1 VKTNPGSDATGNEQI
16 VLASTY
22 IVPTMHHMVV
32 TSGERW
38 ADERTS
44 SGQEQSELCKFRSV
58 SLSWF
63 DY

>member
-32 TSGERW
+32 TSGER
-38 ADERTS
+38 
-44 SGQEQSELCKFRSV
+44 
-58 SLSWF
+58 
-63 DY
+63 